1 MILIYFSSVQFNT
14 IKLGL
19 GLISVLWSLIPN
31 WVDLISPNFTV
42 NPPPH
47 FHTLPTQLRFGVVA
61 RDRHQSEVV
70 CYAKQVVRYRE
81 SKSPQVAPP
90 PGLAGCLPAKAV
102 SAHCEHTAAA
112 ARAHHP
118 PALQWRQHVRHQIIP
133 ESSTPRQP
141 TAAAAFAWR
150 RKRLLYVL
158 RWLTFRTTTA
168 SRRQFP
174 GVLYG
179 NHTLSDRCGPC
190 APLVGVWY

>member
-1 MILIYFSSVQFNT
+1 M
-14 IKLGL
+14 
-19 GLISVLWSLIPN
+19 LWSLIPN

-42 NPPPH
+42 NPPPPFSH
-47 FHTLPTQLRFGVVA
+47 LTNTAAVRGRRQRSTPVRSSLLRQAGREVSRKQIASGGAAAGPRWLPSR
-61 RDRHQSEVV
+61 
-70 CYAKQVVRYRE
+70 
-81 SKSPQVAPP
+81 
-90 PGLAGCLPAKAV
+90 AKAV

-179 NHTLSDRCGPC
+179 NHTLIRYMWTMCS
-190 APLVGVWY
+190 VGRSVVLID

>member
-90 PGLAGCLPAKAV
+90 PGLAGCLPAKALK
-102 SAHCEHTAAA
+102 
-112 ARAHHP
+112 P
-118 PALQWRQHVRHQIIP
+118 YP
-133 ESSTPRQP
+133 P
-141 TAAAAFAWR
+141 TASTR
-150 RKRLLYVL
+150 RLPHG
-158 RWLTFRTTTA
+158 RTILQLCSGA
-168 SRRQFP
+168 S
-174 GVLYG
+174 
-179 NHTLSDRCGPC
+179 T
-190 APLVGVWY
+190 